1 MPLVATE
8 AVVLHAFDYLESS
21 RIYRIATREAG
32 VLSVLAKGARR
43 SRTRY
48 GSAVDLFAQGD
59 ARVLLR
65 PSRELQ
71 TLTGFDVTRAR
82 PELAA
87 VAGRFTAAAA
97 LAELMMRFGG
107 EAPAPAVFEA
117 LVSALDAVARAECDV
132 AADAGLAGA
141 WHVIAELG
149 FAPTIDRCG
158 VCQRPVAADLAVPF
172 SHPVG
177 GVVCNDCQR
186 GVPTGRLLPPAARA
200 ALRAWLAGEPS
211 ITGDAAARR
220 AHQRLLREFLAEH
233 LSDGRELRAFA
244 VWERAAWDAA

>member
-8 AVVLHAFDYLESS
+8 AVVLHTFDYLESS
-21 RIYRIATREAG
+21 RIYRIATRDAG

-43 SRTRY
+43 ARTRY

-59 ARVLLR
+59 VRLSMK
-65 PSRELQ
+65 PSRDLQ
-71 TLTGFDVTRAR
+71 TLVGFDVTRAR

-87 VAGRFTAAAA
+87 VPGRITAAAA

-107 EAPAPAVFEA
+107 EEPAPAVYDA
-117 LVSALDAVARAECDV
+117 LVAALDAVARAACGA

-141 WHVIAELG
+141 WHLIARLG
-149 FAPTIDRCG
+149 FGPSVDRCG
-158 VCQRPVAADLAVPF
+158 VCQRPVPDAQPVPF

-177 GVVCNDCQR
+177 GVVCDGCVR
-186 GVPTGRLLPPAARA
+186 GLPTGRMLPPPARL

-211 ITGDAAARR
+211 PAGNDAARR

-233 LSDGRELRAFA
+233 LTDGRELRAFA